1 MAVKCCR
8 EWVASMSVTE
18 IERLIRD
25 RHRALDEVRLTPLKA
40 ETLLQYRLEPEEREA
55 ILAKNYAWL
64 YRHGVHPMAVLFLSQ
79 DNREPMAK
87 YLAAIGAAEERVDQL
102 GSLFSRASERGEEAG
117 RRSRP
122 DRNMES
128 ETI

>member
-1 MAVKCCR
+1 
-8 EWVASMSVTE
+8 MSVTE